1 MKEMKA
7 SQNNNSCDSDVF
19 YNHIELKNSQIN
31 GFGKQNDANII

>member
-31 GFGKQNDANII
+31 GFGK